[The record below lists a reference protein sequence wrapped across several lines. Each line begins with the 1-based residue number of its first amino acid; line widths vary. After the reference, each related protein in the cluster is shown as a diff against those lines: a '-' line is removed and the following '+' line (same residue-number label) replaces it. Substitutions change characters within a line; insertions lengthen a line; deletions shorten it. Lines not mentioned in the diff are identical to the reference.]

1 MHTNS
6 KQDNNCLIIVFQV
19 KPLGVIWGKYPQYSS
34 KNTIMLDDIRR
45 NFIMNPKSG
54 LKIRPFRQ
62 AHLNRDKDRELL
74 LLATYLKDIA
84 LYCDDFDT
92 LNHKK
97 WEKYKPDK
105 RHHAGSKRKAE
116 DSPSKPKE

>member
-1 MHTNS
+1 M
-6 KQDNNCLIIVFQV
+6 

-34 KNTIMLDDIRR
+34 KNTIMFDDIRR

-62 AHLNRDKDRELL
+62 AHLNRDKDRELVHL
-74 LLATYLKDIA
+74 STYLLDIA
-84 LYCDDFDT
+84 QYCDDFDT

-97 WEKYKPDK
+97 WEKYKPDRK
-105 RHHAGSKRKAE
+105 SHSASKRKAE
-116 DSPSKPKE
+116 DSTPSSHNE